1 MKEDKVQKSHF
12 SEDEVLMTTQV
23 KNYSKFLLFR
33 SVSLLMI
40 QPRSRLEKHVSPFP
54 PWVSNNSEIVQDP
67 QWPVVPMKSVMTFP
81 LASVEEGFAFQ
92 NQTFQ
97 FRPTCHIY
105 WTGSCHPSAFCGGEQ
120 LIQSRHQIRVRWPK
134 CICLILPLWYQCR
147 EQKKKDHA
155 SDCGFLLLI
164 I

>member
-54 PWVSNNSEIVQDP
+54 PLSFKQLRNCPRSTMASCSHEVSDDISIGFSGGRICFPEPNLPVQAYMPHILNWKLPP
-67 QWPVVPMKSVMTFP
+67 Q
-81 LASVEEGFAFQ
+81 
-92 NQTFQ
+92 
-97 FRPTCHIY
+97 
-105 WTGSCHPSAFCGGEQ
+105 
-120 LIQSRHQIRVRWPK
+120 
-134 CICLILPLWYQCR
+134 
-147 EQKKKDHA
+147 
-155 SDCGFLLLI
+155 
-164 I
+164 